1 RLLNVPSRLTELQ
14 RHSVRMVITVH
25 VVPTAEQSVY
35 HDPTYLSMTERN
47 SLEYI
52 LLDSEYQLC
61 LFWHRVGY
69 HGRLHLAELAEPI
82 RNRDRSLLCVYAA
95 EASVGTIAATIPV
108 VALGGVAAWRFALY
122 GQLEYITAA
131 MLSNYV
137 PKGEPGPR
145 VIQLQGGTRELYYYP
160 KSTVQVTVV
169 GENINKGLVEQA
181 GLQAAV
187 PTTAKMQSPAN
198 LGFAADTS
206 VDAVVSVGAIAGMSE
221 SQRVAF
227 ATEALRVLKPGCPII
242 FVERTESHLQ
252 GWKERR
258 DAFELVQWDVALEG
272 QDPHAVGVAV
282 KSAEYRAP
290 VLSRRAEKAERERAD
305 KETRKEKARLPK
317 KGFEKGGG
325 L

>member
-1 RLLNVPSRLTELQ
+1 IELITRL
-14 RHSVRMVITVH
+14 
-25 VVPTAEQSVY
+25 
-35 HDPTYLSMTERN
+35 
-47 SLEYI
+47 
-52 LLDSEYQLC
+52 
-61 LFWHRVGY
+61 RVS
-69 HGRLHLAELAEPI
+69 ASTISAM
-82 RNRDRSLLCVYAA
+82 SLLAPCRLARQAAFGRAHTKSRPELVVRA
-95 EASVGTIAATIPV
+95 EASVGTIAATLPV
-108 VALGGVAAWRFALY
+108 IALGGVAAWRFALY

-131 MLSNYV
+131 MLTNYV

-169 GENINKGLVEQA
+169 GENINKGLLEQA

-187 PTTAKMQSPAN
+187 PTTVKTQSPAN

-242 FVERTESHLQ
+242 FVERLPGGLPIRFIGSSNSTLAESHLQ

-258 DAFELVQWDVALEG
+258 EAFELVQWDVALEG

-282 KSAEYRAP
+282 KSADYRAP
-290 VLSRRAEKAERERAD
+290 VFSRRAEKAAEKAQRERAD